1 MKKENKLSLIFGIC
15 LIVAFVLWTVLVKF
29 IDVKAIGPNNSSVG
43 FAAFNEFVHNLTGV
57 NWVMYSITDWL
68 GIVAIAVAAGF
79 AIFGLVQL
87 IIRKSLRKVDYN
99 ILALGVF
106 YIAVIAIYVLFEF
119 VVVNYRPTLIDGRLE
134 ASYPSST
141 TMLILCIMPTA
152 IMQFNWHIKNKP
164 LKISVISVSAAFTAF
179 TVIGRIVSGVHW
191 ISDIIGGALFSVGIV
206 LIYYYFCKK
215 KSLNS

>member
-1 MKKENKLSLIFGIC
+1 M
-15 LIVAFVLWTVLVKF
+15 AFVLWTVLVKF

-43 FAAFNEFVHNLTGV
+43 FAAFNEFVRNLVGV

-106 YIAVIAIYVLFEF
+106 YIAVLAIYVLFEF